1 MNRKTYRPSRA
12 AQYRRGAA
20 RYRAGGAGGRRE
32 EGPRLGTILLLGLL
46 ILAVY
51 LRFSPGETPQAVRQ
65 AVSSLLSGD
74 MDLKEAVTVFGRKA
88 AGRSEENTSELQ
100 SH

>member
-1 MNRKTYRPSRA
+1 MNRNAYQPGRA

-20 RYRAGGAGGRRE
+20 RYKTRRAGGRRE
-32 EGPRLGTILLLGLL
+32 EGPRLGTVLLWGLL

-74 MDLKEAVTVFGRKA
+74 MDLKEAVTEIGRA
-88 AGRSEENTSELQ
+88 SCRERV
-100 SH
+100 